1 MCFWSRFWSRFIS
14 GHPASLPTP
23 SPERSPSVSAVEAIL
38 KYEFNDPAL
47 LEQALTHPSLLNA
60 PSYERLEFLGDK
72 VLNLVAGNL
81 LFRAHPEFDQGQL
94 TKLVWVNVST
104 EKLAR
109 VAVHR
114 GLYHFLKKRNVQN
127 MNEKVGKFARAVEE
141 EADDVPHGG
150 SVTAPKVLADIV
162 ESVAGAIFKDVDSN
176 VKQYEGIFR
185 GLLEPIIGPEELE
198 QQPQPIALLNEL
210 YQKQGKVFHIKP
222 EKKGSTYEARAY
234 VDGKVV
240 ASCSSEDKKS
250 AKLRAARICLS
261 QFAQREPVNRGFDG
275 TLEIAEAKKK
285 LHDLCVKKKW
295 SKPKYDPFD
304 LQNGAGGPLARQ
316 GICMYSCSS
325 YG

>member
-1 MCFWSRFWSRFIS
+1 MFII
-14 GHPASLPTP
+14 
-23 SPERSPSVSAVEAIL
+23 IL
-38 KYEFNDPAL
+38 
-47 LEQALTHPSLLNA
+47 Q
-60 PSYERLEFLGDK
+60 
-72 VLNLVAGNL
+72 
-81 LFRAHPEFDQGQL
+81 
-94 TKLVWVNVST
+94 
-104 EKLAR
+104 
-109 VAVHR
+109 
-114 GLYHFLKKRNVQN
+114 
-127 MNEKVGKFARAVEE
+127 VGKFARAVEE

-295 SKPKYDPFD
+295 SKPKYETELADPSHGKEYVCTVVVVTGDHVRHSEMGEKRSRKKEAERCAAFQMYHA
-304 LQNGAGGPLARQ
+304 LRQ
-316 GICMYSCSS
+316 SNYLSLP
-325 YG
+325 